1 MGALGPVSPWT
12 PEDDVLLRNSIEAG
26 ASLESLAKGAVQFSR
41 KFTVREI
48 QDRWYSLLYDPV
60 VSAEAAFHMTEFERS
75 TLTLPSKYS
84 RAGNSKESKYFSG
97 KRKTESVRSCYY
109 ALRKRICSEPFNSMD
124 LSFLVAP
131 DNNNYVGN
139 EYEQL
144 SQQCTLGDPVT
155 SHIVH
160 QESNLD
166 IMHHAFPEIMDG
178 DHAHAFDTQF
188 QNIVQE
194 DYPMEQDNIHEHIP
208 HIPGEGLSNTEI
220 RTVVREFSQQLPLND
235 DIVHGCSNFDGEEV
249 LQSPVPDRGS
259 SFHNLEYPSPLHEMP
274 MWRMDE
280 VISAP
285 YIPNNLGLCDKD
297 LHPGDTFSLLDGG
310 DIKHTCS
317 TEYDGLHE
325 DTKLKME
332 MLTDVPQNSSN
343 STEDFLAELTNY
355 LSNDEE
361 VSGVDVDGKDFS
373 TDPYVACLNTIL
385 LSSPN
390 SENEN
395 HMPSVAE
402 PESKISA
409 DCLNNHSGVC
419 PGNLLENRGSHYSVG
434 VFCNSEMKFVS
445 STSVLDPH
453 PEVKDGVICC
463 VLNTEDTEIP
473 CSGDIVFPTDR
484 HPRSDASFAS
494 RNSQDAAKPNSL
506 FVKELP
512 GNNKSGEAPVGVH
525 RDLDNPRQPHAS
537 SQMTRLK
544 VMPERGLLNPV
555 GDHVLKFEFPRSD
568 HRDGAGFASGGST
581 KFISADT
588 KMETLVPAKLK
599 EEPTETPSV
608 KHMNHDS
615 ADSLTER
622 LDFVSDCFTY
632 PQTNVSA
639 VKQAEDAPAGAQNH
653 QASHMKLGSSDIGAL
668 ELVVNH
674 SISDPAEPPI
684 QSDDDVPYFSDI
696 EAMILDMDLEP
707 EDQDLY
713 CSEEVSR
720 YQHEDMKR
728 AIIRLEQGAH
738 SCMQRSIASHGAFA
752 VIYGRH
758 SKHYIKKPEVL
769 LGRATEDVAVDI
781 DLGREGR
788 ANKISRQQATIN
800 FDKSGSFYLK
810 NLGKCSLSVND
821 KDIAPGQSLS
831 LSSGCLIEIR
841 GMPFIFEINRT
852 CVKQYL
858 DSTAQK
864 NQTQE
869 HLV

>member
-1 MGALGPVSPWT
+1 
-12 PEDDVLLRNSIEAG
+12 
-26 ASLESLAKGAVQFSR
+26 
-41 KFTVREI
+41 
-48 QDRWYSLLYDPV
+48 
-60 VSAEAAFHMTEFERS
+60 
-75 TLTLPSKYS
+75 
-84 RAGNSKESKYFSG
+84 
-97 KRKTESVRSCYY
+97 
-109 ALRKRICSEPFNSMD
+109 
-124 LSFLVAP
+124 
-131 DNNNYVGN
+131 
-139 EYEQL
+139 
-144 SQQCTLGDPVT
+144 
-155 SHIVH
+155 
-160 QESNLD
+160 
-166 IMHHAFPEIMDG
+166 
-178 DHAHAFDTQF
+178 
-188 QNIVQE
+188 
-194 DYPMEQDNIHEHIP
+194 
-208 HIPGEGLSNTEI
+208 
-220 RTVVREFSQQLPLND
+220 
-235 DIVHGCSNFDGEEV
+235 
-249 LQSPVPDRGS
+249 
-259 SFHNLEYPSPLHEMP
+259 
-274 MWRMDE
+274 
-280 VISAP
+280 
-285 YIPNNLGLCDKD
+285 
-297 LHPGDTFSLLDGG
+297 
-310 DIKHTCS
+310 
-317 TEYDGLHE
+317 
-325 DTKLKME
+325 ME

-402 PESKISA
+402 PESNNISR
-409 DCLNNHSGVC
+409 LSKQ
-419 PGNLLENRGSHYSVG
+419 PLWY
-434 VFCNSEMKFVS
+434 
-445 STSVLDPH
+445 PH

-484 HPRSDASFAS
+484 HPRSNASFAS

-525 RDLDNPRQPHAS
+525 RDLDNRRQPHAS

-555 GDHVLKFEFPRSD
+555 
-568 HRDGAGFASGGST
+568 
-581 KFISADT
+581 ADT

-615 ADSLTER
+615 ADSSTER

-800 FDKSGSFYLK
+800 FDKT
-810 NLGKCSLSVND
+810 
-821 KDIAPGQSLS
+821 PGQSLS